1 MRLGLFLA
9 EVGRAENIEV
19 SQEELQRGL
28 LAEMRNYPGQEQAI
42 FEFYQKNPSAL
53 VNLRGPLLEE
63 KVVDHILEKAKVT
76 ERQTDRA
83 GLMAA
88 LEAIDSTPEG
98 SASSASASGG
108 EEATAEEESTSEEK
122 GA

>member
-1 MRLGLFLA
+1 M
-9 EVGRAENIEV
+9 
-19 SQEELQRGL
+19 
-28 LAEMRNYPGQEQAI
+28 
-42 FEFYQKNPSAL
+42 
-53 VNLRGPLLEE
+53 PLLEE